1 MSDNKKTSV
10 FGIYTTRESVE
21 RAVDTFLKSGFTT
34 SDVSVLLPEN
44 LGGKPLATHKDTKA
58 PEGATAGGGAGA
70 VVGGTLGLLAGIG
83 ALAIPGL
90 GPFIAAGPIMAA
102 LAGIGVGG
110 AVGGF
115 AGALIGMGIPEYE
128 AKRYEGRIQKG
139 GILLSVHCDT
149 SDQVKRG
156 KEILKNTGAEDISST
171 GESSSDV
178 KSSDRDINRRAA
190 TARE

>member
-1 MSDNKKTSV
+1 MSDKKTSV
-10 FGIYTTRESVE
+10 LGIYGSRESVE
-21 RAVDTFLKSGFTT
+21 RAIDTFLTSGFGT

-44 LGGKPLATHKDTKA
+44 LGSKPIATHKETKA

-70 VVGGTLGLLAGIG
+70 VIGGTLGLLAGIG
-83 ALAIPGL
+83 ALAIPGV

-156 KEILKNTGAEDISST
+156 KEIMKNTGAEDISST

-178 KSSDRDINRRAA
+178 AKSDRELNRRAA
-190 TARE
+190 GAND

>member
-1 MSDNKKTSV
+1 MSDKKTSV
-10 FGIYTTRESVE
+10 FGIYGSRESVE
-21 RAVDTFLKSGFTT
+21 RAIDTFLTSGFGT

-44 LGGKPLATHKDTKA
+44 LGSKPIATHKDTKA

-70 VVGGTLGLLAGIG
+70 VIGGTLGLLAGIG
-83 ALAIPGL
+83 ALAIPGV
-90 GPFIAAGPIMAA
+90 GPFTAAGPIMAA

-156 KEILKNTGAEDISST
+156 KEIMKNTGAEDISST

-178 KSSDRDINRRAA
+178 AKSDRELNRRAA
-190 TARE
+190 GAND